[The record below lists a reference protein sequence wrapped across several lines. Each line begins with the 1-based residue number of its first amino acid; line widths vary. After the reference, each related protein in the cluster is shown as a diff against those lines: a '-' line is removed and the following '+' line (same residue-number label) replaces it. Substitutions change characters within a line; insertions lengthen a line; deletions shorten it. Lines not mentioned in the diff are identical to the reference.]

1 MKDFIAGI
9 FAGFSQVIFGHP
21 FDTVKILIQNK
32 YNYRS
37 LPFKDYYRGYKFP
50 LISAS
55 IFNSITFP
63 IVSRTYP
70 YTHNYYLSG
79 AISGLIISPVV
90 FLFDIGKIKSQTK
103 QKFNLK
109 TFINNKGIY
118 STYLREST
126 AMTFYFGSY
135 YSLKES
141 YNFHPL
147 LAGGSAGLIN
157 WTLTYPIDVIR
168 NRQISQNCTFIEA
181 YNQKN
186 FWKGYKFC
194 AIRSIIVNAAVFS
207 TYETVFKF
215 LS

>member
-37 LPFKDYYRGYKFP
+37 LPLKDYYRGYRFP
-50 LISAS
+50 LVSAS
-55 IFNSITFP
+55 ILNSLSFP
-63 IVSRTYP
+63 IVARTYP
-70 YTHNYYLSG
+70 YTRNYYVSG
-79 AISGLIISPVV
+79 YISGLCITPLV
-90 FLFDIGKIKSQTK
+90 FFFDIGKIKSQTK

-109 TFINNKGIY
+109 TFISNKGIY
-118 STYLREST
+118 STCLREST
-126 AMTFYFGSY
+126 AMSAYFGSY
-135 YSLKES
+135 HTLKES

-147 LAGGSAGLIN
+147 VAGGSAGLIN

-168 NRQISQNCTFIEA
+168 NRQISQNCSFMEA
-181 YNQKN
+181 YKQKN

-194 AIRSIIVNAAVFS
+194 AMRSIIVNAAIFT
-207 TYETVFKF
+207 TYETVYKI
-215 LS
+215 LE

>member
-1 MKDFIAGI
+1 MKDLIAGI

-21 FDTVKILIQNK
+21 FDTVIILIQNK

-37 LPFKDYYRGYKFP
+37 LPLKDYYRGYRFP
-50 LISAS
+50 LVSAS
-55 IFNSITFP
+55 ILNTMSFSM
-63 IVSRTYP
+63 VARTYP
-70 YTHNYYLSG
+70 YTRNYYLSG
-79 AISGLIISPVV
+79 AISGFVISPIV

-103 QKFNLK
+103 QKFNLN
-109 TFINNKGIY
+109 TFVNNKGIY
-118 STYLREST
+118 LTYLRETT

-135 YSLKES
+135 YTLKES

-168 NRQISQNCTFIEA
+168 NRQISQNCSFIDA
-181 YNQKN
+181 FNQKN
-186 FWKGYKFC
+186 FWKGFKFC
-194 AIRSIIVNAAVFS
+194 AMRSIIVNAAVFS